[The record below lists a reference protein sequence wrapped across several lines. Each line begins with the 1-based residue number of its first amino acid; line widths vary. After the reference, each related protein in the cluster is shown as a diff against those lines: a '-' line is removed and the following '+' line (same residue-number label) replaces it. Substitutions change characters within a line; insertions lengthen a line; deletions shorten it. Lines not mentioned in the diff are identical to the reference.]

1 MYVCKKLRLC
11 VFLMQK
17 GFTYLEER
25 EDKFNPKFKVWIFEQ
40 SPELRVAIEEYYNRE
55 EFKNRE
61 V

>member
-11 VFLMQK
+11 VYLIQN
-17 GFTYLEER
+17 GFSYLEER
-25 EDKFNPKFKVWIFEQ
+25 EDKFNPKFKIWIFENT
-40 SPELRVAIEEYYNRE
+40 PELRVSIEKYYNRD